1 MLKVAILDD
10 YQNVSQQFID
20 IEKLSGKYEIKI
32 FSEPFQDEAEALNQ
46 LSDFEA
52 LLVMRERTPITKN
65 IIENLSKLKFIVTSG
80 FRNKSIDL
88 EAAKK
93 RKIIVCG
100 TEMNINPT
108 PELTWG
114 LILGLARNFK
124 EEIDNMYQGYW
135 QTTVGVELKGKI
147 LGLIGLGKVGSQ
159 VAKIGKVFGME
170 VMAWS
175 ENLDLNTCKKLDVL
189 PCSKEDLI
197 KNSDF
202 LSIHVQ
208 GGERYRNCI
217 TSKEMDKMKKT
228 AFLIN
233 TSRGSIVN
241 EDDLIVALSTN
252 EIAGAGLD
260 VYEKEP
266 LPENNKLRFLPNALL
281 TPHIGYV
288 TAENYSIFYK
298 QMIEALESCVNNK
311 PIRLIDK

>member
-10 YQNVSQQFID
+10 YQNVSEQFVNL
-20 IEKLSGKYEIKI
+20 ENLSGKYEFKI
-32 FSEPFQDEAEALNQ
+32 FSEPFVDETDAIEQ
-46 LSDFEA
+46 LADFEA
-52 LLVMRERTPITKN
+52 LLVMRERTPMTKN
-65 IIENLSKLKFIVTSG
+65 LIDNLKKLKFIITSG
-80 FRNKSIDL
+80 MRNRSIDL
-88 EAAKK
+88 EATQK

-100 TEMNINPT
+100 TESNLNPT

-114 LILGLARNFK
+114 LILGLARNLK

-135 QTTVGVELKGKI
+135 QTTVGVELKGKV

-159 VAKIGKVFGME
+159 VAKIGKAFGMQ

-175 ENLDLNTCKKLDVL
+175 ENLDLDKCKELEVL

-197 KNSDF
+197 SNSDF

-217 TSKEMDKMKKT
+217 TIKELDKMKKT
-228 AFLIN
+228 SFLIN
-233 TSRGSIVN
+233 TSRGPIIN
-241 EDDLIVALSTN
+241 EDDLIIALSNN

-260 VYEKEP
+260 VYDKEP
-266 LPENNKLRFLPNALL
+266 LSENNKLRFLPNALL

-288 TAENYSIFYK
+288 TAENYNLFYN
-298 QMIEALESCVNNK
+298 QMIEALESCVNGN
-311 PIRLIDK
+311 PIRLIKE